1 MIQAYSGEFTVSPIP
16 LEMSMNYCSHKCVY
30 CFANLNQPDRQFD
43 VNGFISQIKNCKTNN
58 SLTSYLLSNGY
69 PVLISNRV
77 DPFAHS
83 NWRQTLTAIE
93 LLNANGNKI
102 AFQTKGGEGIDE
114 ALELLDYSAHWYITI
129 AMFSDEVRKKI
140 EPGAPTIESR
150 FKLIEKLLSKGHKVS
165 VGINPIVEEWLPF
178 EDFTLLV
185 DKLVSLGVKEYWME
199 LLHLN
204 HFQTKNL
211 SIKEKNILGDEL
223 LEQMKA
229 RDGNYSYLF
238 YCKDYLIE
246 KGLDVFQIN
255 QPLKSNYFNSIH
267 SEYKT
272 LKTHQDFVNYCF
284 EKYPNGGEIKW
295 HEYYNFMKED
305 FFEQTF
311 NECDGYVYRTA
322 RNLYTRLK
330 WKPFKTLKQV
340 LECFWENVDIYKSL
354 FLNDLFSVLSYE
366 ENGESLQY
374 YCKEDNKII
383 YWFNAKPDA
392 KLRHFINN

>member
-1 MIQAYSGEFTVSPIP
+1 
-16 LEMSMNYCSHKCVY
+16 
-30 CFANLNQPDRQFD
+30 
-43 VNGFISQIKNCKTNN
+43 
-58 SLTSYLLSNGY
+58 
-69 PVLISNRV
+69 
-77 DPFAHS
+77 
-83 NWRQTLTAIE
+83 
-93 LLNANGNKI
+93 
-102 AFQTKGGEGIDE
+102 
-114 ALELLDYSAHWYITI
+114 
-129 AMFSDEVRKKI
+129 MFSDEVRKKI

-284 EKYPNGGEIKW
+284 EKYPNGGLI
-295 HEYYNFMKED
+295 
-305 FFEQTF
+305 
-311 NECDGYVYRTA
+311 
-322 RNLYTRLK
+322 
-330 WKPFKTLKQV
+330 
-340 LECFWENVDIYKSL
+340 S
-354 FLNDLFSVLSYE
+354 
-366 ENGESLQY
+366 
-374 YCKEDNKII
+374 
-383 YWFNAKPDA
+383 
-392 KLRHFINN
+392 